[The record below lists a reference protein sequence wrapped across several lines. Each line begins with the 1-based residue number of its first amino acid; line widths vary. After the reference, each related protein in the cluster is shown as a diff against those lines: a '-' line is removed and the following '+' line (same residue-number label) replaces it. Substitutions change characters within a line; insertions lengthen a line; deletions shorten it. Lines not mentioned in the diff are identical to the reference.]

1 MSSPTINPATLP
13 PMLFPDDAPR
23 VRSTDPITS
32 SEAADTSV
40 SRETVALWVEQA
52 LASEPSP
59 MTSDAIYHRIHQHG
73 HVCSK
78 ERVRTVL
85 NEGAG
90 LSVRESVRF
99 DAFRRLD
106 EFGVSDRG
114 RRAHLWTLAGG
125 DA

>member
-1 MSSPTINPATLP
+1 MNGSPTINPATLP

-23 VRSTDPITS
+23 VRSTDPLTS

-40 SRETVALWVEQA
+40 SRETVALWVEAA
-52 LASEPSP
+52 LEAEGRP
-59 MTSDAIYHRIHQHG
+59 MTADAIYHRIHQHG

-99 DAFRRLD
+99 DAFRRLE

-114 RRAHLWTLAGG
+114 RRAHLWALAGE
-125 DA
+125 A

>member
-1 MSSPTINPATLP
+1 MSTPIMPHTLP
-13 PMLFPDDAPR
+13 PMLYPDDAPR

-32 SEAADTSV
+32 SEAADRSV
-40 SRETVALWVEQA
+40 DRATVALWVEEA
-52 LASEPSP
+52 LASEGHP
-59 MTSDAIYHRIHQHG
+59 MTADAIYHRIHSFG
-73 HVCSK
+73 HMCSK

-106 EFGVSDRG
+106 EFGQSDRG

-125 DA
+125 AA

>member
-1 MSSPTINPATLP
+1 
-13 PMLFPDDAPR
+13 
-23 VRSTDPITS
+23 
-32 SEAADTSV
+32 
-40 SRETVALWVEQA
+40 
-52 LASEPSP
+52 
-59 MTSDAIYHRIHQHG
+59 MTADAIYHRIHQHG

-106 EFGVSDRG
+106 ETGVSDRG
-114 RRAHLWTLAGG
+114 RRAHLWALVGEA
-125 DA
+125 